1 MYCSSLRFGAVKQTQ
16 IKGITMKTWITLATL
31 LASSS
36 VYAAEVVKLAD
47 GREVKL
53 NDDFTWEYVVK
64 KATPKATETTLEK
77 VEAVEAAAVVASTTA
92 VEAVATPTPT
102 TEIATIP
109 VVNKKVGTTVAVNAK
124 KPTMQLSDSGVDVLI
139 GSASYEN
146 GELIFPTS
154 ITNQSSQ
161 SVIQVEVEVQVF
173 DMTGKPLAKQSVT
186 VWQSIK
192 RMADTYLRPQQ
203 AEQGKAIKLAVP
215 QSQQYQFSAE
225 VLEVKTR

>member
-1 MYCSSLRFGAVKQTQ
+1 
-16 IKGITMKTWITLATL
+16 MKTWITLATL

-102 TEIATIP
+102 TEMATIP
-109 VVNKKVGTTVAVNAK
+109 VVNKKVGTTVVVNTK

-139 GSASYEN
+139 GSASYED

-173 DMTGKPLAKQSVT
+173 DMAGKQLAKENIT

>member
-1 MYCSSLRFGAVKQTQ
+1 
-16 IKGITMKTWITLATL
+16 MKTWITLATL
-31 LASSS
+31 LATSS
-36 VYAAEVVKLAD
+36 VYAAEVVQLAD

-64 KATPKATETTLEK
+64 KAEPKSTLEK

-92 VEAVATPTPT
+92 VEAVAMQT
-102 TEIATIP
+102 TKAPEIAAIP
-109 VVNKKVGTTVAVNAK
+109 VVNKKVGTTVVVNAK

-139 GSASYEN
+139 GSASYED

-173 DMTGKPLAKQSVT
+173 DTSGKQLVKENVT

-192 RMADTYLRPQQ
+192 RIADTYLRPQQ

>member
-1 MYCSSLRFGAVKQTQ
+1 
-16 IKGITMKTWITLATL
+16 MKTWITLATL
-31 LASSS
+31 LATSS

-102 TEIATIP
+102 TEMATIP
-109 VVNKKVGTTVAVNAK
+109 VVNKKVGTTVVVNAK

-139 GSASYEN
+139 GSASYED

-173 DMTGKPLAKQSVT
+173 DMAGKPLAKQSAT

>member
-1 MYCSSLRFGAVKQTQ
+1 
-16 IKGITMKTWITLATL
+16 MKTWITLATL
-31 LASSS
+31 LATSSA
-36 VYAAEVVKLAD
+36 YAAEVVKLAD

-64 KATPKATETTLEK
+64 KATPETTLEK
-77 VEAVEAAAVVASTTA
+77 AEAVEAAAVAASTTA
-92 VEAVATPTPT
+92 LEAVTAP
-102 TEIATIP
+102 EIATIP
-109 VVNKKVGTTVAVNAK
+109 VVNKKVGTTVVVNAK

-139 GSASYEN
+139 GSASYDD
-146 GELIFPTS
+146 GELILPTS

-173 DMTGKPLAKQSVT
+173 DMSGKLLVKDNIT

>member
-1 MYCSSLRFGAVKQTQ
+1 
-16 IKGITMKTWITLATL
+16 MKTWITLATL

-77 VEAVEAAAVVASTTA
+77 AEAVEAAAVVASTTA
-92 VEAVATPTPT
+92 VEAVATSAPATSAPAT
-102 TEIATIP
+102 TEMATIP
-109 VVNKKVGTTVAVNAK
+109 VVNKKVGTTVVVNAK

-139 GSASYEN
+139 GSASYED

-173 DMTGKPLAKQSVT
+173 DMTGKQLAKENIT

>member
-1 MYCSSLRFGAVKQTQ
+1 
-16 IKGITMKTWITLATL
+16 MKTWITLATL

-92 VEAVATPTPT
+92 VEAVVTPTPT

-109 VVNKKVGTTVAVNAK
+109 VVNKKVGTTVVVNAK

-203 AEQGKAIKLAVP
+203 AERGKAIKLAVP

>member
-1 MYCSSLRFGAVKQTQ
+1 
-16 IKGITMKTWITLATL
+16 MKTWITLATL
-31 LASSS
+31 LATSS

-53 NDDFTWEYVVK
+53 NDDFTWEYAVK
-64 KATPKATETTLEK
+64 KTTPKAAETTLEK
-77 VEAVEAAAVVASTTA
+77 AEAVEAAAVVASTTA
-92 VEAVATPTPT
+92 VAAVAAPDT
-102 TEIATIP
+102 TAEIATIP
-109 VVNKKVGTTVAVNAK
+109 VVNKKVGTTVIVNAK

-139 GSASYEN
+139 GSASYED

-161 SVIQVEVEVQVF
+161 SVIQVEVEVLVF
-173 DMTGKPLAKQSVT
+173 DMSGKQLTKENVT

-192 RMADTYLRPQQ
+192 RLADTYLRPQQ
-203 AEQGKAIKLAVP
+203 AEQGKVIKLAVP

>member
-31 LASSS
+31 LAASST
-36 VYAAEVVKLAD
+36 YAAEVITLAD

-53 NDDFTWEYVVK
+53 NDDFTWEYVMK
-64 KATPKATETTLEK
+64 KTAQQATETQETTG
-77 VEAVEAAAVVASTTA
+77 AVETIAAPV
-92 VEAVATPTPT
+92 
-102 TEIATIP
+102 IATIP
-109 VVNKKVGTTVAVNAK
+109 VVTKTVGTTVVVNAK

-139 GSASYEN
+139 GSASYQD
-146 GELIFPTS
+146 GELVLPTS

-173 DMTGKPLAKQSVT
+173 DMSGQQLAKEKVT

-192 RMADTYLRPQQ
+192 RMADTYLRPKQ
-203 AEQGKAIKLAVP
+203 AEQGKSIKLAVP
-215 QSQQYQFSAE
+215 QSQQYQFSAK

>member
-1 MYCSSLRFGAVKQTQ
+1 
-16 IKGITMKTWITLATL
+16 MKTWITLATL
-31 LASSS
+31 LATSSA
-36 VYAAEVVKLAD
+36 YAAEVVKLAD

-64 KATPKATETTLEK
+64 KAAPETTLEK
-77 VEAVEAAAVVASTTA
+77 AEAVEAAAVAASTTA
-92 VEAVATPTPT
+92 LEAVTAP
-102 TEIATIP
+102 EIATIP

-139 GSASYEN
+139 GSASYDD
-146 GELIFPTS
+146 GELVLPTS

-173 DMTGKPLAKQSVT
+173 DMSGKLLVKDNIT

>member
-1 MYCSSLRFGAVKQTQ
+1 
-16 IKGITMKTWITLATL
+16 MKTWITLATL
-31 LASSS
+31 LATSS

-92 VEAVATPTPT
+92 VEAVATPPPT
-102 TEIATIP
+102 TEMATIP
-109 VVNKKVGTTVAVNAK
+109 VVNKKVGTTVFVNTK

-139 GSASYEN
+139 GSASYED

>member
-1 MYCSSLRFGAVKQTQ
+1 
-16 IKGITMKTWITLATL
+16 MKTWITLATL
-31 LASSS
+31 LATSS

-64 KATPKATETTLEK
+64 KAIPKATETTLEK

-102 TEIATIP
+102 TEMATIP
-109 VVNKKVGTTVAVNAK
+109 VVNKKVGTTVVVNTK

-139 GSASYEN
+139 GSARYED

-173 DMTGKPLAKQSVT
+173 DMAGKQLAKENIT

>member
-1 MYCSSLRFGAVKQTQ
+1 
-16 IKGITMKTWITLATL
+16 MKTWITLATL

-64 KATPKATETTLEK
+64 KAAPENTLEK

-92 VEAVATPTPT
+92 VEAVT
-102 TEIATIP
+102 TQTTKAPEIATIP
-109 VVNKKVGTTVAVNAK
+109 VVNKKVGTTIVVNAK

-139 GSASYEN
+139 GSARYED
-146 GELIFPTS
+146 GELILPTS
-154 ITNQSSQ
+154 VTNQSSQ

-173 DMTGKPLAKQSVT
+173 DMSGKPLAKESVT

>member
-1 MYCSSLRFGAVKQTQ
+1 
-16 IKGITMKTWITLATL
+16 MKTWITLATL
-31 LASSS
+31 LATAS

-64 KATPKATETTLEK
+64 KAMPNTTETTLEK
-77 VEAVEAAAVVASTTA
+77 VEAVEALAVAASTTA
-92 VEAVATPTPT
+92 LEAVT
-102 TEIATIP
+102 TQTTKAPEIATIP
-109 VVNKKVGTTVAVNAK
+109 VVNKKVGTTVVVNAK
-124 KPTMQLSDSGVDVLI
+124 KPTMQLSDSGVDILI

-161 SVIQVEVEVQVF
+161 SAIQVEVEVQVF

-203 AEQGKAIKLAVP
+203 AEQGKVIKLAVP

>member
-1 MYCSSLRFGAVKQTQ
+1 
-16 IKGITMKTWITLATL
+16 MKTWITLATL

-64 KATPKATETTLEK
+64 KATPQATETTLEK

-102 TEIATIP
+102 TEMATIP
-109 VVNKKVGTTVAVNAK
+109 VVNKKVGTTVVVNAK

-139 GSASYEN
+139 GSASYED

-173 DMTGKPLAKQSVT
+173 DMAGKQLAKENIT

>member
-16 IKGITMKTWITLATL
+16 IKGMTMKTWITLATL
-31 LASSS
+31 LATSSA
-36 VYAAEVVKLAD
+36 YAAEVVTLAD

-53 NDDFTWEYVVK
+53 NDDFTWEYVMTSS
-64 KATPKATETTLEK
+64 APK
-77 VEAVEAAAVVASTTA
+77 
-92 VEAVATPTPT
+92 EAVAQT
-102 TEIATIP
+102 TTSAVETVAAPAIATIP
-109 VVNKKVGTTVAVNAK
+109 VVAKTVGTTVVVNAK

-139 GSASYEN
+139 GSASYEG
-146 GELIFPTS
+146 GELVLPTS

-173 DMTGKPLAKQSVT
+173 DMSGKQLAKEKVT

-203 AEQGKAIKLAVP
+203 AEQGKSIKLAVP
-215 QSQQYQFSAE
+215 QSQQYQFSAT

>member
-1 MYCSSLRFGAVKQTQ
+1 
-16 IKGITMKTWITLATL
+16 MKTWITLATL
-31 LASSS
+31 LATSS

-47 GREVKL
+47 GREIKL
-53 NDDFTWEYVVK
+53 NDDFTWEYVVNK
-64 KATPKATETTLEK
+64 TAPKATETTLEN

-92 VEAVATPTPT
+92 VATVAAPDTT

-109 VVNKKVGTTVAVNAK
+109 VVNKKVGTTVVVNAK

-139 GSASYEN
+139 GSASYED

-173 DMTGKPLAKQSVT
+173 DMAGKQLAKENIT

-203 AEQGKAIKLAVP
+203 AEQGKTIKLAVP

>member
-1 MYCSSLRFGAVKQTQ
+1 
-16 IKGITMKTWITLATL
+16 MKTWITLATL
-31 LASSS
+31 LATSS

-53 NDDFTWEYVVK
+53 NDDFTWEYVVNK
-64 KATPKATETTLEK
+64 TAPKAAETTLEK
-77 VEAVEAAAVVASTTA
+77 VEAAAVVASTTA
-92 VEAVATPTPT
+92 VATVAAPDT
-102 TEIATIP
+102 TAEIATIP
-109 VVNKKVGTTVAVNAK
+109 VVNKKVGTTVVVNAK

-139 GSASYEN
+139 GSASYED

-173 DMTGKPLAKQSVT
+173 DMAGKQLAKENIT

-203 AEQGKAIKLAVP
+203 AEQGKTIKLAVP

>member
-1 MYCSSLRFGAVKQTQ
+1 
-16 IKGITMKTWITLATL
+16 MKTWITLATL
-31 LASSS
+31 LATSS

-53 NDDFTWEYVVK
+53 NDDFTWEYVVQ
-64 KATPKATETTLEK
+64 KAMPNTTETTLEK
-77 VEAVEAAAVVASTTA
+77 VEAVEASAVAASTTA
-92 VEAVATPTPT
+92 LEAVT
-102 TEIATIP
+102 TQTTKAPEIATIP
-109 VVNKKVGTTVAVNAK
+109 VVNKKVGTTVVVNAK

-139 GSASYEN
+139 GSASYED

-173 DMTGKPLAKQSVT
+173 DKSGKQLVKENVT

-192 RMADTYLRPQQ
+192 RIADTYLRPQQ

>member
-1 MYCSSLRFGAVKQTQ
+1 
-16 IKGITMKTWITLATL
+16 MKLWITLATL
-31 LASSS
+31 LAASS
-36 VYAAEVVKLAD
+36 VYAEEVVKLAD

-53 NDDFTWEYVVK
+53 NDDFTWEYVIK

-77 VEAVEAAAVVASTTA
+77 VEAVAEPAIAA
-92 VEAVATPTPT
+92 
-102 TEIATIP
+102 IP
-109 VVNKKVGTTVAVNAK
+109 VINKKVGTTVVVNAK
-124 KPTMQLSDSGVDVLI
+124 KPTMQLSDSGVDILI
-139 GSASYEN
+139 GSASYED
-146 GELIFPTS
+146 GELALTTS

-173 DMTGKPLAKQSVT
+173 DMSGKPLAKENVT

-225 VLEVKTR
+225 ILEVKTR

>member
-1 MYCSSLRFGAVKQTQ
+1 
-16 IKGITMKTWITLATL
+16 MKTWITLATL

-92 VEAVATPTPT
+92 VEAVATSTPT

>member
-1 MYCSSLRFGAVKQTQ
+1 
-16 IKGITMKTWITLATL
+16 MKTWITLATL

-92 VEAVATPTPT
+92 VEAVATSAPT
-102 TEIATIP
+102 TSAPATTEMATIP
-109 VVNKKVGTTVAVNAK
+109 VVTKKVGTTVVVNAK

-139 GSASYEN
+139 GSASYED
-146 GELIFPTS
+146 GALIFPTS

-173 DMTGKPLAKQSVT
+173 DMAGKQLAKENIT

>member
-1 MYCSSLRFGAVKQTQ
+1 
-16 IKGITMKTWITLATL
+16 MKTWITLATL

-53 NDDFTWEYVVK
+53 NDDFTWEYVVN
-64 KATPKATETTLEK
+64 KAASENTLEK

-92 VEAVATPTPT
+92 VEAVT
-102 TEIATIP
+102 TQTTKAPETATIP
-109 VVNKKVGTTVAVNAK
+109 VVNKKVGTTIVVNAK

-139 GSASYEN
+139 GSARYED
-146 GELIFPTS
+146 GELLLPTS
-154 ITNQSSQ
+154 VTNQSSQ

-173 DMTGKPLAKQSVT
+173 DMSGKPLAKESVT

>member
-1 MYCSSLRFGAVKQTQ
+1 
-16 IKGITMKTWITLATL
+16 MKTWITLATL
-31 LASSS
+31 LATSS

-92 VEAVATPTPT
+92 VEAVATPTPA
-102 TEIATIP
+102 TEMATIP
-109 VVNKKVGTTVAVNAK
+109 VVNKKVGTTVVVNTK

-139 GSASYEN
+139 GSARYED

-173 DMTGKPLAKQSVT
+173 DMAGKQLAKENIT

-225 VLEVKTR
+225 VLEIKTR

>member
-1 MYCSSLRFGAVKQTQ
+1 
-16 IKGITMKTWITLATL
+16 MKIWITLATL

-109 VVNKKVGTTVAVNAK
+109 VVNKKVGTTVVVNAK

-139 GSASYEN
+139 GSARYED

-154 ITNQSSQ
+154 LTNQSSQ

-173 DMTGKPLAKQSVT
+173 DMAGKPLTKQSVT

>member
-1 MYCSSLRFGAVKQTQ
+1 
-16 IKGITMKTWITLATL
+16 MKTWITLATL
-31 LASSS
+31 LAASST
-36 VYAAEVVKLAD
+36 YAAEVITLAD

-53 NDDFTWEYVVK
+53 NDDFTWEYVMK
-64 KATPKATETTLEK
+64 KPAQQATETQ
-77 VEAVEAAAVVASTTA
+77 TTA
-92 VEAVATPTPT
+92 SVVETIAAPAIATIPAPA
-102 TEIATIP
+102 IATIP
-109 VVNKKVGTTVAVNAK
+109 VITKTVGTTVVVNAK

-139 GSASYEN
+139 GSASYQS
-146 GELIFPTS
+146 GELILPTS

-173 DMTGKPLAKQSVT
+173 DMSGQQLAKENVT

-203 AEQGKAIKLAVP
+203 AEQGKSIKLAVP
-215 QSQQYQFSAE
+215 QSQQYQFSAK

>member
-1 MYCSSLRFGAVKQTQ
+1 
-16 IKGITMKTWITLATL
+16 MKTWITLATL
-31 LASSS
+31 LATSSA
-36 VYAAEVVKLAD
+36 YAAEVVKLAD

-64 KATPKATETTLEK
+64 KAAPETTLEK
-77 VEAVEAAAVVASTTA
+77 VEVVEAAAVAASTTA
-92 VEAVATPTPT
+92 VEAVTAP
-102 TEIATIP
+102 EIATIP
-109 VVNKKVGTTVAVNAK
+109 VVNKKVGTTIVVNAK

-139 GSASYEN
+139 GSASYDD
-146 GELIFPTS
+146 GELILPTS

-173 DMTGKPLAKQSVT
+173 DMSGKLLVKDNIT

>member
-1 MYCSSLRFGAVKQTQ
+1 
-16 IKGITMKTWITLATL
+16 MKTWITLATL

-109 VVNKKVGTTVAVNAK
+109 VVNKKVGTTVVVNAK

-146 GELIFPTS
+146 GELMFPTS

>member
-1 MYCSSLRFGAVKQTQ
+1 
-16 IKGITMKTWITLATL
+16 MKTWITLATL

-109 VVNKKVGTTVAVNAK
+109 VVNKKVGTTVVVNTK

-139 GSASYEN
+139 GSARYED

-173 DMTGKPLAKQSVT
+173 DMAGKQLAKENIT

>member
-1 MYCSSLRFGAVKQTQ
+1 
-16 IKGITMKTWITLATL
+16 MKTWITLATL
-31 LASSS
+31 LATSS

-109 VVNKKVGTTVAVNAK
+109 VVNKKVGTTVVVNAK

-139 GSASYEN
+139 GSARYED

>member
-1 MYCSSLRFGAVKQTQ
+1 
-16 IKGITMKTWITLATL
+16 MKTWITLATL
-31 LASSS
+31 LATSS

-92 VEAVATPTPT
+92 IEAVATPTPT
-102 TEIATIP
+102 TEMATIP
-109 VVNKKVGTTVAVNAK
+109 VVNKKVGTTVVVNTK

-139 GSASYEN
+139 GSARYEG

-173 DMTGKPLAKQSVT
+173 DMAGKQLAKENIT